1 MAKQKE
7 SVQTVEK
14 FQKLAQLALSE
25 EEGEP
30 TEEARN
36 AAVKAIQMLAEQ
48 DDDEQPILVVI
59 PRADL
64 VTMKKKLDGAG
75 ASLAE
80 VKKAQEKGMMMGGLL
95 GFMLAGGK
103 LGR

>member
-1 MAKQKE
+1 MPSKNEK
-7 SVQTVEK
+7 VQTVEK
-14 FQKLAQLALSE
+14 FQKLAHLAMSE
-25 EEGEP
+25 ENGEP

-36 AAVKAIQMLAEQ
+36 AAVKAIHMLAEE
-48 DDDEQPILVVI
+48 DDDGKQALLVV
-59 PRADL
+59 PRAML
-64 VTMKKKLDGAG
+64 EEMKRKVEGAG

-80 VKKAQEKGMMMGGLL
+80 VKQAQEKGMMMGGLL

>member
-1 MAKQKE
+1 MAGKKD

-30 TEEARN
+30 SEEARS
-36 AAVKAIQMLAEQ
+36 AAVKAIQLLADKDE
-48 DDDEQPILVVI
+48 DDQPVLVVI
-59 PRADL
+59 PRAEL
-64 VTMKKKLDGAG
+64 VSMKKKLDGAG
-75 ASLAE
+75 ASLSE
-80 VKKAQEKGMMMGGLL
+80 VKKAQEKGMMMGGIL